1 MKTEFIMVMK
11 ACILAAGEGKRLS
24 PITDNRPKHMIRVA
38 GKPLLEHMIDRL
50 KLNGISDILIVV
62 GFEKEQIM
70 DYFKDGSTLG
80 VKISYIEQKGF
91 NGTADAAN
99 YAKDFA
105 GSDPFMLIYGD
116 LLLDSEIFT
125 RAVERF
131 KKGNTDAVITLFEV
145 PDPQK
150 YGIINLDSEGFVK
163 KIVEKPETNE
173 YGNLAN
179 AGVYIFSSKIFEG
192 IKNTPKSKRGEYEI
206 TDSMQILVDGGY
218 KIAGVNVT
226 GLKWSDVGHP
236 WQLLD
241 ANQYLMGF
249 IKRNISDKAEIEE
262 FVIIKGE
269 VIVEE
274 GAVIKSGSY
283 IEGPAI
289 IGKGCIL
296 GPQCYIRPY
305 TSIGPKCHIG
315 NSTEVKASVI
325 LEHTNAAHLTY
336 IGDSVIGANVNI
348 GAGTKFANVRLDKKE
363 IPMMV
368 KGQRVNTFRKK
379 LGAVIGD
386 NASIG
391 INVSLMPGVKVG
403 IGKFV
408 MSGSVVLKDIE

>member
-1 MKTEFIMVMK
+1 MK

-38 GKPLLEHMIDRL
+38 GKPLLEHTIERL
-50 KLNGISDILIVV
+50 KINGITEILIVV
-62 GFEKEQIM
+62 GFKKEQIM
-70 DYFKDGSTLG
+70 DYFKDGTGLN
-80 VKISYIEQKGF
+80 VKISYIEQTQF
-91 NGTADAAN
+91 LGTANAAY

-105 GSDPFMLIYGD
+105 KNDPFMLIYGD
-116 LLLDSEIFT
+116 LLVDTQIF
-125 RAVERF
+125 AKCIERYN
-131 KKGNTDAVITLFEV
+131 KKDTDAVISLFEV

-150 YGIINLDSEGFVK
+150 YGIINLDSQGFVK

-192 IKNTPKSKRGEYEI
+192 IEKTPKSKRGEYEI
-206 TDSMQILVDGGY
+206 TDSMQILVDNGY

-226 GLKWSDVGHP
+226 GLYWSDVGHP
-236 WQLLD
+236 WQLLE

-249 IKRNISDKAEIEE
+249 IKRDISKDAMIED
-262 FVIIKGE
+262 FVVIKGE
-269 VIVEE
+269 VIIEK
-274 GAVIKSGSY
+274 GSVIKSGSY

-289 IGKGCIL
+289 IGENSIL

-305 TSIGPKCHIG
+305 TSIGPNCHIG
-315 NSTEVKASVI
+315 NSTEVKASII
-325 LEHTNAAHLTY
+325 LENTYAAHLSY

-363 IPMMV
+363 IAMMI
-368 KGQRVNTFRKK
+368 KGQRVNTMRKK
-379 LGAVIGD
+379 LGGVVGD
-386 NASIG
+386 HASIG
-391 INVSLMPGVKVG
+391 INVSVMPGKKIG

-408 MSGSVVLKDIE
+408 MSGTVVDKDIE